1 MGAEQLLSA
10 AGHGDA
16 AIHEA
21 VDAIVK
27 AAEATVDAQRGPQHL
42 PPAASAVEEP
52 AADVEPEP
60 EPEAVEPHDEPAPEP
75 EAEAEAEDEPVDEST
90 EDGGPSEDES
100 PAPS

>member
-27 AAEATVDAQRGPQHL
+27 AAEATVGTRQAQQAPE
-42 PPAASAVEEP
+42 PPTG
-52 AADVEPEP
+52 EP
-60 EPEAVEPHDEPAPEP
+60 EPEAEPVAPEPHDEPAPEP
-75 EAEAEAEDEPVDEST
+75 VAADDEHPAESSE
-90 EDGGPSEDES
+90 GGGAGEDES